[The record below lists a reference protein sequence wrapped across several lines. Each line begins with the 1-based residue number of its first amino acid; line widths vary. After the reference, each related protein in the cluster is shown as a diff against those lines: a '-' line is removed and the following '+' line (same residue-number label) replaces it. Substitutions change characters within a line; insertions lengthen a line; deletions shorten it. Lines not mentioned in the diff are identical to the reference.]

1 MAAGARTRG
10 HPAAS
15 AAIAALTAGH
25 PPHAVLLVGPAGVGK
40 TTLAQDLAATL
51 LCDAAPDDRPCGS
64 CRACRL
70 VAGGGHPDVH
80 RLAPDGPGRQIGIGG
95 PGGKLRGVRD
105 LIAELALL
113 PVEGG
118 ARVGII
124 ESAQRMNEDAQ
135 AALLKTL
142 EEPAAGVIL
151 VLCADGEEGLLPTI
165 RSRCAR
171 IRLGPVAVRDVEAI
185 LVDQGVADAPTA
197 ARLARV
203 ADGRPGLALAW
214 AADPE
219 ALVVR
224 DELGR
229 TLLDLLD
236 ARPAERLAGVRAAA
250 GRAKALVAVGSTPA
264 SPTSATSTRGRRASA
279 PVQAPPPEATAGE
292 AGEPESEAETA
303 PTRTPATERR
313 RAAEALVARWTDLT
327 RDLVLCAVGLPG
339 DVRDLA
345 LLDDLVACAG
355 RLDGPAVTAFLD
367 RLGRAMVH
375 LRGNVSPELVLDD
388 LAIAW
393 PRPAVPSNRAAAGPA
408 AAGRAAAA
416 S

>member
-1 MAAGARTRG
+1 MAAGVRTRG

-15 AAIAALTAGH
+15 AAIAALAARH

-40 TTLAQDLAATL
+40 TTLALDLAATL
-51 LCDAAPDDRPCGS
+51 LCGAAPGDRPCGS
-64 CRACRL
+64 CRGCRL
-70 VAGGGHPDVH
+70 VASGGHPDVH

-95 PGGKLRGVRD
+95 PGGKTRGVRD
-105 LIAELALL
+105 LISELALL

-118 ARVGII
+118 ARLGII

-142 EEPAAGVIL
+142 EEPAAGVVL

-171 IRLGPVAVRDVEAI
+171 IRLGPVAVRDLEAI
-185 LVDQGVADAPTA
+185 LVEHGVADAPTG

-214 AADPE
+214 AADAE

-224 DELGR
+224 DEIGR

-236 ARPAERLAGVRAAA
+236 AGPAERLAGVRAAA
-250 GRAKALVAVGSTPA
+250 GRAKRLVPMGAAPA
-264 SPTSATSTRGRRASA
+264 PPGPSTSTRGRRASA
-279 PVQAPPPEATAGE
+279 PVEAPPAEVTAIAGE
-292 AGEPESEAETA
+292 GAGPEPEETA

-313 RAAEALVARWTDLT
+313 RAAEVLVARWTDLT
-327 RDLVLCAVGLPG
+327 RDLMLCAVGLPG
-339 DVRDLA
+339 GVRDLA
-345 LLDDLVACAG
+345 LLDELGTAAA
-355 RLDGPAVTAFLD
+355 RLDGPVLTTFLD

-388 LAIAW
+388 LAVAW
-393 PRPAVPSNRAAAGPA
+393 PRPAGASAG
-408 AAGRAAAA
+408 A
-416 S
+416 SRRVLAS